1 MWTTYS
7 TFVAYDVRFRT
18 DDVVNTVFKVLQIGV
33 LVMIGVM
40 QLLLGALTPRSRL
53 HQQSVWARRR
63 ARLRC
68 RL

>member
-33 LVMIGVM
+33 LVMIGEVCE
-40 QLLLGALTPRSRL
+40 LLLSALTPRSRL
-53 HQQSVWARRR
+53 HQQSVWPRRR
-63 ARLRC
+63 AR
-68 RL
+68 